1 MKRSFPLRRWAVSEL
16 VERRGERWA
25 EQVRALLNE
34 GLRLVSA
41 FARSDG
47 PDVIATALLQSG
59 EGELELVRGR
69 LDRAHGYHSLTPAHP
84 AMHCFEREMHEQT
97 GLRIGAHPWLKP
109 LRYEGVSASSAMGA
123 HPFYKIQ
130 GKEVHEVQ
138 VGPVHAGVIE
148 PGAFRFMCL
157 GERVHHL
164 EIQLGYQHRGVEGM
178 LLKGDARSKAQ
189 LVETIAGDS
198 SIAHGLAYASAVE
211 ALSGLDADAALER
224 NRAIGLELERVAM
237 HLAGL
242 SGLAGDVGF
251 LQGAT
256 TWGRLR
262 TTAINTSMR
271 LCGSRFGRGWIR
283 PGESR
288 ASADGALLELVRS
301 NLALLA
307 RDTAEVNELFLSSA
321 TVRHRF
327 QGAGALTHA
336 QALDIGMVGLPAR
349 ACGVALD
356 QRSHALG
363 VYGEHP
369 MERTTETSGDCLA
382 RALVRIREID
392 RSLSWLAS
400 ILEGATTLEA
410 VRLPVGELAPGQL
423 VASLCEGWRGEVM
436 HCLETGADGRLV
448 HYKVQDP
455 SLRNWFGLAL
465 AVRENDISDFP
476 ICNKSFDLSYCGH
489 DL

>member
-1 MKRSFPLRRWAVSEL
+1 MSRSFPLRRWSVSEL
-16 VERRGERWA
+16 DERRGERWA
-25 EQVRALLNE
+25 ERVRTLLDE
-34 GLRLVSA
+34 GHRLVTA
-41 FARSDG
+41 FGRSDG
-47 PDVIATALLQSG
+47 ADVIVSAVLQSDR
-59 EGELELVRGR
+59 GELELVRGR
-69 LDRAHGYHSLTPAHP
+69 LDRAHGYHALTPSHP

-97 GLRIGAHPWLKP
+97 GVRVAAHPWLKP
-109 LRYEGVSASSAMGA
+109 LRYEGSPAAAMNE
-123 HPFYKIQ
+123 HPFFKVQ

-164 EIQLGYQHRGVEGM
+164 EIQLGYQHRGVEAL
-178 LLKGDARSKAQ
+178 LLKGDPRAKAQ
-189 LVETIAGDS
+189 LVETIAGDT
-198 SIAHGLAYASAVE
+198 SIAHGWAYAAAIE
-211 ALSGLDADAALER
+211 ALSGLDADPALELG
-224 NRAIGLELERVAM
+224 RAIGLELERVAM

-242 SGLAGDVGF
+242 SGLAGDIGL

-271 LCGSRFGRGWIR
+271 LCGSRFGRSWIR

-288 ASADGALLELVRS
+288 ARADAALMETVRS

-307 RDTAEVNELFLSSA
+307 RDTATMNELFLASA

-327 QGAGALTHA
+327 QGAGALTLA
-336 QALDIGMVGLPAR
+336 QALDIGLVGLPAR
-349 ACGVALD
+349 ACGVELD
-356 QRSHALG
+356 QRALG
-363 VYGEHP
+363 LGAYGEHP
-369 MERTTETSGDCLA
+369 MERSTAATGDCWA
-382 RALVRIREID
+382 RAMVRIEEID
-392 RSLSWLAS
+392 RSLAWLTRVMES
-400 ILEGATTLEA
+400 RSTLDA
-410 VRLPVGELAPGQL
+410 VKRPVGELAPGQL
-423 VASLCEGWRGEVM
+423 VVSLCEGWRGEVV
-436 HCLETGADGRLV
+436 HCLETDATGRLT

-465 AVRENDISDFP
+465 ALRENDISDFP